1 MNLLEIQ
8 NHKLWPYSYKGSLTE
23 QQAQAWG
30 GYPPEEIID
39 QEPSCPEEA
48 IWRIVFLTDL
58 ERRARKRHRLLS
70 KLALAELDHIGQLEE
85 QRIKLEQRLKPVQL
99 VKRYERKAKPQVTKD
114 DWLRRMNELSL
125 EELDQVLADL
135 GEMEEGSA

>member
-1 MNLLEIQ
+1 MNLLEMEG
-8 NHKLWPYSYKGSLTE
+8 NRLWPYSYKGSLTE

-30 GYPPEEIID
+30 GYPPELPLD

-48 IWRIVFLTDL
+48 MWRIVFLGDL

-70 KLALAELDHIGQLEE
+70 KIVLAELDHIAQLEE
-85 QRIKLEQRLKPVQL
+85 QRIKLERRLRPIQL
-99 VKRYERKAKPQVTKD
+99 VKRYEKRAKPQITKD

-135 GEMEEGSA
+135 GEIEKGG